1 MFLYFFKHLFFFS
14 CVKKYIFSY
23 KKDFFFGEKNLYFH
37 VLWFMACPEE
47 VKYLK
52 TLDTIVQLKIPSF
65 VIIISCLFFFIFWS
79 PYDLF
84 LYFQVFSATVDF
96 FCVQKIF
103 CLTFLLILKD
113 NQTQKCE
120 VFDLHKLILD

>member
-1 MFLYFFKHLFFFS
+1 
-14 CVKKYIFSY
+14 
-23 KKDFFFGEKNLYFH
+23 
-37 VLWFMACPEE
+37 MACPEE

-84 LYFQVFSATVDF
+84 LYFQVFATVDF
-96 FCVQKIF
+96 FLCAKN
-103 CLTFLLILKD
+103 FLLDFSSNFKD

-120 VFDLHKLILD
+120 VFDLQKLILD